1 MGPADV
7 FQISMNEYLRLGP
20 SVKETESASICLAFY
35 ASSLVSFYS
44 FFILYIKCFSLL
56 AWAAL
61 GALSWPLFFLL
72 STLVARSAQ
81 IFLSSKVTFLLSQNI
96 SQKLDYNLTL
106 LNLTS
111 YFQFTTLVGIA
122 IEIPFALGEA
132 FLGLEAFFIRC

>member
-1 MGPADV
+1 MGPVDV
-7 FQISMNEYLRLGP
+7 FQKLMNEYLRPGP

-35 ASSLVSFYS
+35 ASSLVSYYS
-44 FFILYIKCFSLL
+44 FFILYIKCFALL

-72 STLVARSAQ
+72 STLVVRSAQ
-81 IFLSSKVTFLLSQNI
+81 IFLSSNVTFFLFQII
-96 SQKLDYNLTL
+96 SQKPDYTL
-106 LNLTS
+106 LLLDFTF
-111 YFQFTTLVGIA
+111 FQFTTLVGIA